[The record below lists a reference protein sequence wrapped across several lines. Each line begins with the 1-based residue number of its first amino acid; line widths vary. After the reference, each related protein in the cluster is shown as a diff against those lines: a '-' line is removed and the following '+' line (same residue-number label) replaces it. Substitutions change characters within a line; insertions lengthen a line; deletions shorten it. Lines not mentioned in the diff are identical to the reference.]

1 MDRVSN
7 LPDEVLC
14 HILSFLTT
22 KEAALTSILAKRW
35 RNLLAF
41 VPYLTIDD
49 SVFLHPEE
57 DKRYRDDIIQSFMDF
72 VDRVLTL
79 QGNSPLNKFSLKCL
93 TVVDTQRLDAW
104 ISIAL
109 ARGVSDLDLAIM
121 LNLQDEDDDDTKYQL
136 SPKCFECS
144 TLVRLRIDY
153 GSEFS
158 LVAADRISLPLLK
171 TLVLDSVPVVPN
183 EFNTLLCALPSLEE
197 LLLLDVVWEDT
208 EGVTVSSASVKTLTI
223 RLNDVLSS
231 LSFDTPSLFHFN
243 YFGFVASDYPVV
255 NMDNL
260 VEARIVFCLSE
271 DQLKRLRDPDHVL
284 FDEEDALGFSNVWK
298 LFHGIRNVPDLN
310 LFPDTLEVLS
320 MCSES
325 LPVFNNL
332 KSLAI
337 KSNKER
343 GWQAM
348 PALLR
353 NCPHLETLVI
363 EGGLVHHVTDECGD
377 ACDCIP
383 REGKGLSLT
392 VCPVKELEIQG
403 FRGTMK
409 EMAMIK
415 HFLDYFP
422 GLKEMEIYVEEND
435 PTQLGNREVSKLVQ
449 EMLELY
455 NSLSSCNVQLL
466 VSEYLESKWLKNKTI
481 S

>member
-49 SVFLHPEE
+49 SSFLHPEE
-57 DKRYRDDIIQSFMDF
+57 DKRYRPEIIRSFMDF
-72 VDRVLTL
+72 VDRVLAS
-79 QGNSPLNKFSLKCL
+79 QGNSPLKKFSLKCFTL
-93 TVVDTQRLDAW
+93 VDTARLDGW
-104 ISIAL
+104 ISNVL
-109 ARGVSDLDLAIM
+109 SRGVSDLDLAIV
-121 LNLQDEDDDDTKYQL
+121 LNRGDDEDDDDDDDDYYQL

-144 TLVRLRIDY
+144 TLVSLRIDCGIY
-153 GSEFS
+153 IS
-158 LVAADRISLPLLK
+158 LVANRISLPLLK
-171 TLVLDSVPVVPN
+171 TLVLDSVHVCPN
-183 EFNTLLCALPSLEE
+183 EFNTLLHALPSLEE
-197 LLLLDVVWEDT
+197 LLLVDVIWKDM
-208 EGVTVSSASVKTLTI
+208 GDVTVSSATVTSLTI
-223 RLNDVLSS
+223 KLNDI
-231 LSFDTPSLFHFN
+231 
-243 YFGFVASDYPVV
+243 
-255 NMDNL
+255 NL
-260 VEARIVFCLSE
+260 VDARIVLCLSE
-271 DQLKRLRDPDHVL
+271 DQLKHLREPEPVW
-284 FDEEDALGFSNVWK
+284 FDEQEALAFTNVWK
-298 LFHGIRNVPDLN
+298 LFHGIRNVPDLS
-310 LFPDTLEVLS
+310 LLPDTLEALS

-325 LPVFNNL
+325 IPVFNNL

-337 KSNKER
+337 KSNKDR

-353 NCPHLETLVI
+353 NSPHLETLLI
-363 EGGLVHHVTDECGD
+363 QDLVHHVTDECGD
-377 ACDCIP
+377 ACDCIS
-383 REGKGLSLT
+383 RDGKGLSLT

-422 GLKEMEIYVEEND
+422 CLKEMEIYVEEND
-435 PTQLGNREVSKLVQ
+435 PTQLGNREISKLVQ
-449 EMLELY
+449 EMFELY
-455 NSLSSCNVQLL
+455 NKLSSCNVQLL
-466 VSEYLESKWLKNKTI
+466 VNDYLEQKWLKNKAI